1 MAAAAGDMVARSRI
15 RARGNIVVSDP
26 ESGGGNESVSARSA
40 GQLFFLEI
48 TSGTRQLST
57 RPGRGGGHSALI
69 EFELSDSAQNSTD
82 QNLRK
87 RRQRESRNGA
97 GAG

>member
-26 ESGGGNESVSARSA
+26 DSGGGNESVSARSA
-40 GQLFFLEI
+40 GQLFLEI

-57 RPGRGGGHSALI
+57 RPGRGGGQSALI

>member
-40 GQLFFLEI
+40 GQL
-48 TSGTRQLST
+48 
-57 RPGRGGGHSALI
+57 
-69 EFELSDSAQNSTD
+69 
-82 QNLRK
+82 
-87 RRQRESRNGA
+87 
-97 GAG
+97 